1 MAFARK
7 ESPQLT
13 WKPHSCQSTN
23 IHKFKLLVNQTFG
36 LQLETY
42 EELRKWS
49 VIQHT
54 DFWEMFWKYANIIH
68 SQKYDEVL
76 DQSSPMEDI
85 PEWFRGARLNFA
97 ENLLHFD
104 DDEVALYTAGY
115 IPNCSLAVEAMLATA
130 SLGAI
135 WSSTSPDFGVEG
147 VLDRFKQISPK
158 IMFSVD
164 AVRYN
169 NKIHDHLQKLT
180 QVVQNLTELEK
191 VIVLPFVGRAD
202 EIELSGIPKSILLSE
217 FKKSA
222 DEKPVLEFAQVPFN
236 HPLFIMYSSGTTGP
250 PKCMVHSVGGTLI
263 QHLKE
268 HLLHGNM
275 SRNDVIIYYTTTGWM
290 MWNWLVS
297 VLAIGA
303 SVVLYDGSP
312 LVPTPNVLWDL
323 VDKIRITIVGTG
335 AKWLSVLEERKIEPL
350 KTHDLS
356 SLHTILST
364 GSPLKPASYD
374 YVYKSIK
381 ADVLLGSISGGT
393 DIISC
398 FAGQNPIVPV
408 YRGEIQTRNL
418 GMAVESW
425 NDEGEAVYD
434 QSGEL
439 VCTKAFPCM
448 PIYFWN
454 DPQGLKYKKAYFD
467 KFPGVWAQG
476 DFCSINTL
484 TGGILMLGRS
494 DGTLNPSGVRFGSAE
509 IYNTVERL
517 EEVEDSLCVGQQ
529 TDVGER
535 VVLFLKMAN
544 GFRLDNELITRVK
557 NTIRQRLSPRHIPQ
571 IILETKE
578 IPYTASGKKV
588 EVAVKKILS
597 GEHVTSRGALA
608 NPDSLDFYYNIQ
620 ELKY

>member
-7 ESPQLT
+7 ESPQLM

-23 IHKFKLLVNQTFG
+23 IHKFKLLVNETFG

-104 DDEVALYTAGY
+104 DDEVALYTAGEGQEVQAITFHQLRNKVTVLASALKNHGVKKGDRIVGY

-191 VIVLPFVGRAD
+191 VIVLPFVGRAE
-202 EIELSGIPKSILLSE
+202 EIELSGIPKR
-217 FKKSA
+217 
-222 DEKPVLEFAQVPFN
+222 
-236 HPLFIMYSSGTTGP
+236 
-250 PKCMVHSVGGTLI
+250 GTLI

-544 GFRLDNELITRVK
+544 GFRLDNEVITRVK
-557 NTIRQRLSPRHIPQ
+557 KTIRQRLSPRHIPQ